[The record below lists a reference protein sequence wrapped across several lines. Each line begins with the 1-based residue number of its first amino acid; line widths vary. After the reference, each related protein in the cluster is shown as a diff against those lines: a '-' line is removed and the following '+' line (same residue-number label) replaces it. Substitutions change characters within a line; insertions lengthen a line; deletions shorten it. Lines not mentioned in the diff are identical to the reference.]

1 LLGSVEC
8 GTRGNAELQF
18 NGPRTGGIHHES
30 RRNVGIV
37 NHRAGKSL
45 NDILVAG
52 LFAGYGIAMPVGAIT
67 VMIITLSAQTS
78 LRTGLAGAMGTAT
91 ADGLYAL
98 VAVTTGAALAAVLR
112 PVATPMRWLAAG
124 VLLTLALKGVSDALR
139 RSRTGGASQLLQAK
153 RPSRAYFELL
163 GLTLLN
169 PLTIIYFSAL
179 VLGLHDDSWTAM
191 GGLAFFLAAFA
202 ASASWQAVLAIGGAL
217 VGRLLTSDRGRL
229 GTAFIGNGVILLL
242 AAHLL
247 LS

>member
-1 LLGSVEC
+1 
-8 GTRGNAELQF
+8 
-18 NGPRTGGIHHES
+18 
-30 RRNVGIV
+30 
-37 NHRAGKSL
+37 L

-52 LFAGYGIAMPVGAIT
+52 LLAGYGIAMPVGAIA

-124 VLLTLALKGVSDALR
+124 VLLALALKGISDAVR
-139 RSRTGGASQLLQAK
+139 RSRTGDTSQLMQAK
-153 RPSRAYFELL
+153 CPSRAYFELL
-163 GLTLLN
+163 GLTVLN

-179 VLGLHDDSWTAM
+179 VLGLRDDSWTAM
-191 GGLAFFLAAFA
+191 GGLVFFLAAFA

-229 GTAFIGNGVILLL
+229 GTAFIGNGVIVLL

-247 LS
+247 FS